1 MVSATTRQSREP
13 ATTGLAEQK
22 GLRKVPGKVSRP
34 GRLLKHADFER
45 VYQQGQRHFGR
56 LLTAFFVGREL
67 NEKSGAKRDSDS
79 ATAGEL
85 RAARIGFTVGRGL
98 GGSVQ
103 RNRIKRRMREAV
115 RLQREQLSVSVDVV
129 FNPKKAVL
137 KADFSEVSREVAR
150 AFQVITLNSG
160 RKP

>member
-22 GLRKVPGKVSRP
+22 GLRKIPGKASRP

-56 LLTAFFVGREL
+56 LLTAFFLGREL

-79 ATAGEL
+79 ATAEM

-115 RLQREQLSVSVDVV
+115 RLQREKLSASVDVV

>member
-1 MVSATTRQSREP
+1 MET
-13 ATTGLAEQK
+13 
-22 GLRKVPGKVSRP
+22 
-34 GRLLKHADFER
+34 
-45 VYQQGQRHFGR
+45 FGR
-56 LLTAFFVGREL
+56 LLTAFFLGREL

-79 ATAGEL
+79 ATAEM

-115 RLQREQLSVSVDVV
+115 RLQREQLSASVDVV